1 MTDREPPPWG
11 NDSLSEFF
19 RLADYNARVTAANY
33 PAVFELL
40 RHVDAAF
47 KRAEDA
53 VERDS
58 GWVRLVPR
66 FLLVRTHSSFL
77 AAVRAGM
84 SGQLSEAFAL
94 LRGAIEQSWYALH
107 MAKDPSGDTRIEVWL
122 RRNHDEQATGRCKAE
137 FTVRNVRT
145 THEGLDPGAASQ
157 LHSIYESLIDY
168 GAHPNQMGVLT
179 GVTQQECAKQIDYK
193 VGILYPAEVSVM
205 VTLRLAV
212 AVAIGSLKIFQLI
225 YPERFVLMSLDADIV
240 RLIDGLNSR
249 FKQYSSRSRP
259 PNTALHPTVAGES

>member
-1 MTDREPPPWG
+1 MADREPPPWG

-19 RLADYNARVTAANY
+19 KLADYNARVTAANY
-33 PAVFELL
+33 PLVFELL
-40 RHVDAAF
+40 RRVDAAF
-47 KRAEDA
+47 KCAQDA
-53 VERDS
+53 VEKDS

-66 FLLVRTHSSFL
+66 FLLVRTHSTFL

-84 SGQLSEAFAL
+84 SGQLSEAFVL

-107 MAKDPSGDTRIEVWL
+107 MAKDPNGDARVEVWL
-122 RRNHDEQATGRCKAE
+122 KRNDDDQATSRCKAE
-137 FTVRNVRT
+137 FTVKNVRT
-145 THEGLDPGAASQ
+145 THEGLDPAAASQ

-179 GVTQQECAKQIDYK
+179 GVTQQESANQVDYK
-193 VGILYPAEVSVM
+193 VGILYPAELPVM

-225 YPERFVLMSLDADIV
+225 YPERFALMSLDGEIV
-240 RLIDGLNSR
+240 KLVDDLNSR
-249 FKQYSSRSRP
+249 FKQYSSNRP
-259 PNTALHPTVAGES
+259 PNTALHPTVAGEL